1 MIKMNCPKYFSET
14 QKERLFLATKQ
25 CGEYIVRCAKSHAF
39 KSIEGLNDLEAGM
52 ICRNENDMHNGY
64 INILLWGIKR
74 KDAEKVV
81 FLNNLWKPNSPLW
94 KCIIGPMF
102 STETIMMNV
111 DVLEG
116 PCCNLYSRYIIHV
129 PQTYNDMTVIPP

>member
-1 MIKMNCPKYFSET
+1 MNCPKYFSET

-39 KSIEGLNDLEAGM
+39 KSIEGLKDLEAGM
-52 ICRNENDMHNGY
+52 IYDMHNGY

-81 FLNNLWKPNSPLW
+81 FLNNYWKPDSLFW
-94 KCIIGPMF
+94 KHETGPMF

-116 PCCNLYSRYIIHV
+116 PCCNIYSEYIIHV